1 MTSIPAYINGLP
13 VGEAGGISPADR
25 CFRYGDGL
33 FETMRVVKGRIWNE
47 AFHRQRL
54 MQGMKRLGMEGEVEW
69 PRLQAGEPQDGGLL
83 RLAVSRGVGG
93 RGYLPPEQPVL
104 SVVTE
109 HFAAPPYLGMAARLW
124 LGKWRRPPPDS
135 LPHDVKHASALNSVL
150 ARMDA
155 AKHGCGESL
164 LLSSEGWVA
173 EASSANIF
181 WHKGGEWF
189 TPALD
194 IGVLPGSVR
203 HWLMGQVKV
212 TEGRFRLPDLLAADG
227 VVLTNVGWGLW
238 PVETL
243 RPHGHAWRRTDEARA
258 LRHALLKEW
267 GANHADA

>member
-1 MTSIPAYINGLP
+1 MTSVPAYINGLP
-13 VGEAGGISPADR
+13 AEEAGGISPADR

-54 MQGMKRLGMEGEVEW
+54 MQGMKRLGMEGAVEW
-69 PRLQAGEPQDGGLL
+69 PVPQADGLL
-83 RLAVSRGVGG
+83 RLGVSRGVGG
-93 RGYLPPEQPVL
+93 RGYLPPEKPVL
-104 SVVTE
+104 NVVTE
-109 HFAAPPYLGMAARLW
+109 HFAAPPFLGMAARLW
-124 LGKWRRPPPDS
+124 LGEWRRPPSDS
-135 LPHDVKHASALNSVL
+135 LPHEVKHASGLNSVL

-155 AKHGCGESL
+155 AKNGCDECL
-164 LLSSEGWVA
+164 LLSVDGWVA

-181 WHKGGEWF
+181 WHKNGEWF

-203 HWLMGQVKV
+203 HWLMGRVKV
-212 TEGRFRLPDLLAADG
+212 MEGRFRLPDLLAADG

-238 PVETL
+238 PVEL
-243 RPHGHAWRRTDEARA
+243 LKPHGHVWQRTDEVRA

-267 GANHADA
+267 GVDNADA